1 MQIFLKSVNS
11 KVYLVIKMNKNLIES
26 YKVYVDPFYFQNSF
40 SDYIEPLSLLADEVF
55 VYNPTNWLSSENYP
69 QSKFEDF
76 VEDEIFIPI
85 YNEPPSYEVPLYLTR
100 DDIIGDGD
108 FFYAYNEHLR
118 DDFEDDELNRFIK
131 TVLPNQNE
139 YSAEDIVFSMDWDLI
154 VSQALNANSLITS
167 ELKPLWE
174 LKFSKLFNEEKTSA
188 MRDFLVNY
196 TLKIPK
202 DFTIDQIKNLRKD
215 TASKGLRKWFETTYN
230 KISTLEY
237 HEDVD
242 LNGVE
247 ILLREFQEML
257 YAEER
262 RTQNF
267 SKYGAAIPS
276 ILITIVG
283 LSVDPAASIAGPMLN
298 PPISSLIERM
308 YKKFGKNNWTFL
320 LADIK
325 NSR

>member
-1 MQIFLKSVNS
+1 MKLEVC
-11 KVYLVIKMNKNLIES
+11 LVIKMNENQRKG
-26 YKVYVDPFYFQNSF
+26 YRVYVDPFYFQDTF
-40 SDYIEPLSLLADEVF
+40 YDYIEPLSLLADEIF
-55 VYNPTNWLSSENYP
+55 VYDPTDWLSSENYS
-69 QSKFEDF
+69 QSKFKDF
-76 VEDEIFIPI
+76 VEEEIFIPI
-85 YNEPPSYEVPLYLTR
+85 YNEPPDYEVPLYLTR
-100 DDIIGDGD
+100 AGIIGDGD
-108 FFYAYNEHLR
+108 FFYVYNEHLR
-118 DDFEDDELNRFIK
+118 DDFENDELNRFIK
-131 TVLPNQNE
+131 TVLPNQSK
-139 YSAEDIVFSMDWDLI
+139 YSAEDIVFSMDWDMI

-174 LKFSKLFNEEKTSA
+174 LKFSKIFSDGKTIA
-188 MRDFLVNY
+188 MRDFLINY

-242 LNGVE
+242 MNGGE

-257 YAEER
+257 YVEDR

-267 SKYGAAIPS
+267 SKYGAAISS

-298 PPISSLIERM
+298 LPVSSLIDRI